1 MDTIFVLN
9 TNRQVIDV
17 LSNNGSNP
25 SAPFF
30 GDVYTSELDTG
41 AESYE
46 FTTINNARTN
56 VTLEVGNYV
65 LFKYNGKYKL
75 FQIMETTDEH
85 SEGKKLLTVYAEMAG
100 MELRNDYCEPFTL
113 EGNFINLLERIL
125 QDTNWRVGTYSESL
139 LYNIQS
145 ISYTEPKNVYS
156 IIQENLATFGGVEI
170 EFRAEF
176 IGNQL
181 AALLIDCYESGTR
194 GNKKY
199 RRFEYGKDVKGIT
212 RERNINDL
220 ATAVIGQGNN
230 NLTFKDVEWSK
241 NLGNPCDKPLQQNF
255 VVDIDANDLWNNGG
269 KYIKT
274 VHKVDTDD
282 AQTLLQ
288 ECWDYLQ
295 EIKQPK
301 FDYDVDLALV
311 AEDYQDIEVGDTN
324 YVLDFDYQPAI
335 LLEARVG
342 KLELSFADPRDNKCT
357 LTNYKELVSI
367 LQQPVD
373 LNTVGNMIQSKFPI
387 EGADIAMGAI
397 GEGHINV
404 TYYQAIKTDIMSAT
418 LAEVGTLIADKADI
432 NDLTAINADIENL
445 RANKAEIADLNA
457 TNGNITNLT
466 SQVGKI
472 DTIINNH
479 FTGTDSQ
486 ILNITAENT
495 TIDNAVIKNA
505 MIETVSANKVNTGT
519 INTNN
524 VVIQSEDG
532 GIRISGATQ
541 QFKDKTGTVR
551 IQIGKDAQENFTF
564 CLFSQDGTG
573 ILLDETGIKAGAVP
587 DGLIVNDMV
596 ADNAKI
602 SGGKL
607 DISSVIS
614 SINNNT
620 SSIKSSSIKFDDT
633 GQTLQVA
640 FNELKTKVDTIEEV
654 TIDGDLSSV
663 IEQVTTNT
671 TNIGVVQG
679 QISSLITNTTI
690 TKENGQ
696 VVQLKDDYSTTK
708 QTVNEIS
715 AKMGS
720 LETNYKKTLK
730 TSSVQYYLSTSLT
743 SLEGGEWKNTSPTW
757 EQGKYMWQR
766 MKYTYTDGSTTY
778 GTASCV
784 AGAKG
789 DTGEQGPQG
798 PKGPQGPQ
806 GEQGIQGIQGLQ
818 GPQGEQGVQG
828 VKGDTGAKGD
838 KGDTGEQGPAGKTT
852 YFHIK
857 YSANSNGNPMS
868 ETPNTYIGTYVDHN
882 PNDSTDYAK
891 YTWARFQGIQGE
903 KGEQGIPGIK
913 GDTGQTYYLH
923 IKYSNDNGKT
933 FTTNDGE
940 TPGDYI
946 GVYTDT
952 NKADSTVVG
961 KYTWSKIKGDKGDIG
976 PQGVQGPAGK
986 DGKAYYTW
994 IKYADSSTGSGMSND
1009 PTGKTYIGFAY
1020 NKTTPTESDTASDY
1034 TWSLIKGDKGDTG
1047 VQGPAGKNGVTTYT
1061 WIKYSDNADGTG
1073 LYDTPKSTTKYIGIA
1088 TNKTTS
1094 TESTT
1099 KTDYTW
1105 SLFKGDTGKQG
1116 PKGDK
1121 GDTGISISKITNYY
1135 LATNLSSGVTSATTG
1150 WTTTIQNVSYNKKY
1164 LWNYEKV
1171 EYSSGNPTVT
1181 IPCIIGAY
1189 GDTGPQGNKGD
1200 KGATGAPGKGISSVT
1215 EYYQVSN
1222 SNTTAPTSWSTI
1234 VPKLTTTNRYLWNY
1248 ENIKYTDNSS
1258 VDTTKKVIG
1267 VYGDT
1272 GPQGNKGDTGSQGPK
1287 GDKGDTGSQGPK
1299 GDKGA
1304 TGEKGQSLT
1313 SSTPQWYLST
1323 SNTTQT
1329 GGSWQDTMPQVTDG
1343 KYMWQRFKN
1352 VWANP
1357 TATTYTTPVLE
1368 QIAESVKEV
1377 IDKQAEYKQTL
1388 DEVSNK
1394 LTQTTTTD
1402 NETKTQV
1409 SKNKQTIDSM
1419 STTLT
1424 STTKTA
1430 NEAKSQSSTNKQTI
1444 DSMSTT
1450 LTSTT
1455 NTANNALTK
1464 ATAAQ
1469 QNLDGFKTTV
1479 SNTYATKS
1487 ALSEVKQ
1494 TADGVTATVSN
1505 IRFGGKNLL
1514 LRTDF
1519 NDAVGNDI
1527 SSLTEWKSWGPITV
1541 SGNYTPGDPTGQVIL
1556 KFNTVNVSGGI
1567 YQDISLRRLPKGTQC
1582 VISYTLDKQS
1592 NVGDTYITVEY
1603 REAYD
1608 SGADIKKG
1616 VESFKGTYGYQS
1628 HVFTTPTDI
1637 DYNYVRVVLNSNGVT
1652 STSDNYRITLKNLM
1666 LEMGNIASS
1675 WKESSYDL
1683 ASKSEVKL
1691 TTDALEVRIDNSSQT
1706 NLLPHSGISSSN
1718 TAGWY
1723 LQNNSDSN
1731 VQWYYSD
1738 VRYIGIKNT
1747 GSGEGYAW
1755 SPTFNIGGAGWYSL
1769 SGWIKVQSNVKGSD
1783 VHFIGTKDV
1792 NTWNYDFIHHCT
1804 SIDGGDNE
1812 WHKFEAT
1819 FEIPGNVFNFAIR
1832 VDHNGLVDTNS
1843 GSYVVVYFGEFML
1856 TRGKNNYPPYTD
1868 SLEQMHTGVTKI
1880 DNQGLIV
1887 TMNDGDGSSGST
1899 RVSNDGLTIYD
1910 GLGNKKAWF
1919 GDNDT
1924 AFIDKI
1930 STNKIEEPSIIRWNK
1945 DRPLNLYCAPNAT
1958 GDGSGRDPNN
1968 RASSIGNALSWLWTE
1983 YGCYNWR
1990 TDITI
1995 YLASGDYWG
2004 ADNYIGGWIG
2014 SGMIRVIFDEWA
2026 CLRTPLRIEEC
2037 TLPVYIQ
2044 GGVDAWKWSTQNNA
2058 YMYMNATSAI
2068 EVRNATAVI
2077 GGLNIKKEGWG
2088 GNIGT
2093 WSNYQASCISASEGA
2108 RVYMTCCDITG
2119 FYNLYDCYDACLVSV
2134 VNCRGHVYTKGVCNH
2149 GSLKINGECL
2159 PLFNDGT
2166 YYYNGG
2172 QGLGSETRTEN
2183 SWFDP
2188 KPAAPYTPPV
2198 VTENWQWTEQTFW
2211 ATSLY
2216 TIPEGSGS
2224 GTTARNGCWGQ
2235 GKWGSYK
2242 SHRGFAEFG
2251 NINSWCNGGRNFTAY
2266 LTMTRLNTS
2275 HGKAGAVPVP
2285 KLKQS
2290 DGNFWSSGTAFARG
2304 DTKTITL
2311 PWSVAG
2317 PLIEGGTYYLEMWAG
2332 TSTNDYSFYDTVSIR
2347 IVCEKNFV

>member
-30 GDVYTSELDTG
+30 GDTYTSELDTG

-113 EGNFINLLERIL
+113 EGNFINLLERVL

-145 ISYTEPKNVYS
+145 ISYNEPKNVYS

-170 EFRAEF
+170 EFRVEF

-311 AEDYQDIEVGDTN
+311 AEDYQDIGVGDTN

-373 LNTVGNMIQSKFPI
+373 LNTVGNMIQSHFPI
-387 EGADIAMGAI
+387 EGEDIAMGAI

-432 NDLTAINADIENL
+432 TDLTAINAEIENL
-445 RANKAEIADLNA
+445 RATKAEIEDLNA

-466 SQVGKI
+466 SQVGQI
-472 DTIINNH
+472 ETVINNH
-479 FTGTDSQ
+479 FTGTDAQ
-486 ILNITAENT
+486 ILNITAQNT
-495 TIDNAVIKNA
+495 TFDNAVIKNA
-505 MIETVSANKVNTGT
+505 MIDTVSGNKVNTGT
-519 INTNN
+519 LNTNN
-524 VVIQSEDG
+524 VNIESEDG
-532 GIRISGATQ
+532 GIKISGATQ
-541 QFKDKTGTVR
+541 QFKDNTGTVR
-551 IQIGKDAQENFTF
+551 VQIGKDAQGNFTF

-587 DGLIVNDMV
+587 DGLIVNNMV
-596 ADNAKI
+596 ADNANI
-602 SGGKL
+602 SGNKL
-607 DISSVIS
+607 DISSVIT

-620 SSIKSSSIKFDDT
+620 TSINSSSIKFDDT
-633 GQTLQVA
+633 GQSLLVA
-640 FNELKTKVDTIEEV
+640 FNSLKNKVETIENI

-663 IEQVTTNT
+663 MEQVQTNT
-671 TNIGVVQG
+671 TNIGVMQG
-679 QISSLITNTTI
+679 QISSLISNTTI
-690 TKENGQ
+690 TKSDGT
-696 VVQLKDDYSTTK
+696 VVQLKDEYNN
-708 QTVNEIS
+708 TV
-715 AKMGS
+715 
-720 LETNYKKTLK
+720 
-730 TSSVQYYLSTSLT
+730 
-743 SLEGGEWKNTSPTW
+743 
-757 EQGKYMWQR
+757 
-766 MKYTYTDGSTTY
+766 
-778 GTASCV
+778 
-784 AGAKG
+784 
-789 DTGEQGPQG
+789 
-798 PKGPQGPQ
+798 
-806 GEQGIQGIQGLQ
+806 
-818 GPQGEQGVQG
+818 
-828 VKGDTGAKGD
+828 
-838 KGDTGEQGPAGKTT
+838 
-852 YFHIK
+852 
-857 YSANSNGNPMS
+857 
-868 ETPNTYIGTYVDHN
+868 
-882 PNDSTDYAK
+882 
-891 YTWARFQGIQGE
+891 
-903 KGEQGIPGIK
+903 
-913 GDTGQTYYLH
+913 
-923 IKYSNDNGKT
+923 
-933 FTTNDGE
+933 
-940 TPGDYI
+940 
-946 GVYTDT
+946 
-952 NKADSTVVG
+952 STV
-961 KYTWSKIKGDKGDIG
+961 
-976 PQGVQGPAGK
+976 
-986 DGKAYYTW
+986 
-994 IKYADSSTGSGMSND
+994 
-1009 PTGKTYIGFAY
+1009 
-1020 NKTTPTESDTASDY
+1020 
-1034 TWSLIKGDKGDTG
+1034 
-1047 VQGPAGKNGVTTYT
+1047 
-1061 WIKYSDNADGTG
+1061 
-1073 LYDTPKSTTKYIGIA
+1073 
-1088 TNKTTS
+1088 
-1094 TESTT
+1094 
-1099 KTDYTW
+1099 
-1105 SLFKGDTGKQG
+1105 
-1116 PKGDK
+1116 
-1121 GDTGISISKITNYY
+1121 
-1135 LATNLSSGVTSATTG
+1135 
-1150 WTTTIQNVSYNKKY
+1150 
-1164 LWNYEKV
+1164 
-1171 EYSSGNPTVT
+1171 
-1181 IPCIIGAY
+1181 
-1189 GDTGPQGNKGD
+1189 
-1200 KGATGAPGKGISSVT
+1200 
-1215 EYYQVSN
+1215 N
-1222 SNTTAPTSWSTI
+1222 SNTTKIGTLESNYNKVSGDLESVTSKQST
-1234 VPKLTTTNRYLWNY
+1234 
-1248 ENIKYTDNSS
+1248 
-1258 VDTTKKVIG
+1258 
-1267 VYGDT
+1267 
-1272 GPQGNKGDTGSQGPK
+1272 
-1287 GDKGDTGSQGPK
+1287 
-1299 GDKGA
+1299 
-1304 TGEKGQSLT
+1304 
-1313 SSTPQWYLST
+1313 
-1323 SNTTQT
+1323 
-1329 GGSWQDTMPQVTDG
+1329 
-1343 KYMWQRFKN
+1343 
-1352 VWANP
+1352 
-1357 TATTYTTPVLE
+1357 LE
-1368 QIAESVKEV
+1368 QS
-1377 IDKQAEYKQTL
+1377 L
-1388 DEVSNK
+1388 DEVSST
-1394 LTQTTTTD
+1394 LTATATTA
-1402 NETKTQV
+1402 NAAKTQA
-1409 SKNKQTIDSM
+1409 STNKQTIDSM

-1430 NEAKSQSSTNKQTI
+1430 NEAKTQASTNKQTI

-1479 SNTYATKS
+1479 SDTYATKS

-1494 TADGVTATVSN
+1494 TADGVSATVSN

-1519 NDAVGNDI
+1519 NDAVANDI

-1541 SGNYTPGDPTGQVIL
+1541 SSNYTPGDPTGQVIL
-1556 KFNTVNVSGGI
+1556 KFNTANVSGGI

-1616 VESFKGTYGYQS
+1616 VETFKGTYGYQS

-1637 DYNYVRVVLNSNGVT
+1637 DYNYVRVVLNSNGIT
-1652 STSDNYRITLKNLM
+1652 STDSNYRITLKYLM

-1691 TTDALEVRIDNSSQT
+1691 TTDALEVRIDNSSQA

-1723 LQNNSDSN
+1723 LQNNSGSN

-1747 GSGEGYAW
+1747 GSEEGCAW

-1783 VHFIGTKDV
+1783 VYFIGTKDV
-1792 NTWNYDFIHHCT
+1792 NIWNYDFIHHCT

-1910 GLGNKKAWF
+1910 GSGNKKAWF

-1958 GDGSGRDPNN
+1958 GDGSGRDANN
-1968 RASSIGNALSWLWTE
+1968 RASSIGNALNWLWTK

-1990 TDITI
+1990 SEITI
-1995 YLASGDYWG
+1995 YLAGGDYWG

-2014 SGMIRVIFDEWA
+2014 SGMIRVVFDEWA

-2044 GGVDAWKWSTQNNA
+2044 GGVNAWNWSTQNNA
-2058 YMYMNATSAI
+2058 YMYMNATNAI
-2068 EVRNATAVI
+2068 EVRNATVVI

-2093 WSNYQASCISASEGA
+2093 WNNYQANCIEASEGA

-2119 FYNLYDCYDACLVSV
+2119 FQNLYACYDACLVSI
-2134 VNCRGHVYTKGVCNH
+2134 VNCRGHVYSKGVCNH
-2149 GSLKINGECL
+2149 GSIRVNSECL

-2183 SWFDP
+2183 SWFDT
-2188 KPAAPYTPPV
+2188 KPEAPYTPPV

-2211 ATSLY
+2211 ATSLW
-2216 TIPEGSGS
+2216 TTPEGSGS
-2224 GTTARNGCWGQ
+2224 GTTARSGCWGQ
-2235 GKWGSYK
+2235 GSWSSYK
-2242 SHRGFAEFG
+2242 SHRGYASFDG
-2251 NINSWCNGGRNFTAY
+2251 INSWCNGGRNFTAY
-2266 LTMTRLNTS
+2266 LTMTRLNTN
-2275 HGKAGAVPVP
+2275 HGYAGAVPVP
-2285 KLKQS
+2285 KLKQR
-2290 DGNFWSSGTAFARG
+2290 DGNFWSCGQAFARG
-2304 DTKTITL
+2304 DTKTIQL
-2311 PWSVAG
+2311 PWEVASW
-2317 PLIEGGTYYLEMWAG
+2317 LIEGASNNLEMWAG
-2332 TSTNDYSFYDTVSIR
+2332 SSHNDYSFYDNVSIR
-2347 IVCEKNFV
+2347 ITCEKNFV